1 MEEMFEELRRL
12 EITEQYL
19 LTALMNANILELSE
33 GDRRYRE
40 QAVLETQA
48 SKRRRQS
55 QLTAPVDYS
64 HCSRKRAVA

>member
-19 LTALMNANILELSE
+19 LTALMNANILELGE
-33 GDRRYRE
+33 RDHRYRE

-48 SKRRRQS
+48 SKR
-55 QLTAPVDYS
+55 
-64 HCSRKRAVA
+64 KR

>member
-19 LTALMNANILELSE
+19 LTALMNANIQEL
-33 GDRRYRE
+33 RE
-40 QAVLETQA
+40 QVVLETQA
-48 SKRRRQS
+48 SKRKRQS
-55 QLTAPVDYS
+55 QLTGPVDYS